1 MNTIASIPNQRLELA
16 HNYVLHT
23 SQNVFLTGKA
33 GTGKTT
39 FLHQIKQLTAK
50 RLVVV
55 APTGVAAINA
65 GGVTIHSLFQLPF
78 GPIVPGDQAQ
88 LNRKFNSEKI
98 KLLRTLDLL
107 VIDEISMVRA
117 DVLDGID
124 AVLRRYRDGD
134 RPFGGVQ
141 LLLIGD
147 MQQLPPVI
155 RDEDWALLQPHYQTG
170 YFFSSQALQET
181 EYVSIELTHIY
192 RQSDQRFIDLLNG
205 IREKTINAEGLADL
219 NKRYIPDF
227 APDDEAG
234 YITLSTHNHTAQQI
248 NSRKLAELPT
258 RARSFTA
265 TVLDDFPEQMYPTE
279 YKLELKVGAQ
289 VMFIK
294 NDVSRDKLFYNGKI
308 GRIIS
313 FGSDYIEV
321 KCPGEAMT
329 IVTGPVEWQNIR
341 YTLDTAT
348 KAIKSDIIGTF
359 TQFPLRL
366 AWAITVHKSQGLTFE
381 RAIIDA
387 GKAFA
392 HGQVYVALS
401 RCKTLEG
408 LVLQTPIPA
417 SSIKTEHTLER
428 FHADV
433 QHRTPTEQHF
443 QHAKRVNQEQR
454 LYDLFSFEQA
464 AYWLGRSRKV
474 VSESARSLPMT
485 LMPELTELAALLTD
499 KARLMAHRFQK
510 QLPDYFAQGSL
521 PEANEA
527 LQERIRKASVYF
539 YTLLTDELLPKLRDL
554 PTDSDN
560 KQVRTALLEY
570 LDETEKAL
578 VVNQASFASCRDRFD
593 ALRYG
598 EARNRAELD
607 FVPARKQTATPTAG
621 PHQRT
626 ATGRAV
632 RDESKPSA
640 LYFELMKWRNNMAA
654 EHNATAYQI
663 MAQQTLTEIARV
675 RPETIEQ
682 LAKIKGLGKAKAKRI
697 GDELLA
703 IIRNNPDRGQSSY
716 GSSSRMGT
724 GRDQRT
730 QLTPAPSTP
739 AHEATLVLFLS
750 GKSLSDIA
758 TARGI
763 SPQTVENHLAI
774 CIREGILPVEVV
786 VSADKLALIYRTFGT
801 ERPLS
806 LSEAVKTLNGQIT
819 QRELRLAYADG

>member
-1 MNTIASIPNQRLELA
+1 MTTKPHIPNERLDLA

-39 FLHQIKQLTAK
+39 FLHQIKQLSAK

-78 GPIVPGDQAQ
+78 GPIVPGDQGQ

-124 AVLRRYRDGD
+124 AVLRRYRGGD

-155 RDEDWALLQPHYQTG
+155 RDEEWALLQPYYQTG

-192 RQSDQRFIDLLNG
+192 RQSDQRFIELLNG
-205 IREKTINAEGLADL
+205 IREKTITAGGLADL
-219 NKRYIPDF
+219 NQRYIPDF
-227 APDDEAG
+227 TPDDEAG
-234 YITLSTHNHTAQQI
+234 YITLSTHNNMAQQI
-248 NSRKLAELPT
+248 NNRKLAELSSPL
-258 RARSFTA
+258 RSYTA
-265 TVLDDFPEQMYPTE
+265 TILNDFPEHMYPTE
-279 YKLELKVGAQ
+279 YKLDLKVGAQ

-294 NDVSRDKLFYNGKI
+294 NDASRDKLFYNGKI
-308 GRIIS
+308 GRIIA
-313 FGSDYIEV
+313 FEDDYIEV
-321 KCPGEAMT
+321 KCPGEVMS

-341 YTLDTAT
+341 YTLDPTT
-348 KAIKSDIIGTF
+348 KAIKSDIIGSF
-359 TQFPLRL
+359 MQFPLRL

-417 SSIKTEHTLER
+417 SSIKTEYNLER

-433 QHRTPTEQHF
+433 QERTPTEQHL
-443 QHAKRVNQEQR
+443 QSAKRVNQEQR

-464 AYWLGRSRKV
+464 AYWLGRTRKV
-474 VSESARSLPMT
+474 VGDSARSLPMN
-485 LMPELTELAALLTD
+485 LMPELTELAAILTD

-510 QLPDYFAQGSL
+510 QLPEYFAQEPL

-527 LQERIRKASVYF
+527 LQVRIRNASVYF
-539 YTLLTDELLPKLRDL
+539 HNLLTDELLPKLRAL
-554 PTDSDN
+554 PTESDN
-560 KQVRTALLEY
+560 KQVRTALLDY

-578 VVNQASFASCRDRFD
+578 VVNLATFAKCRTGFD
-593 ALRYG
+593 ALLYG

-607 FVPARKQTATPTAG
+607 FVAARKQATAPAIGTR
-621 PHQRT
+621 QRG
-626 ATGRAV
+626 ATGR
-632 RDESKPSA
+632 RDDSKPSA
-640 LYFELMKWRNNMAA
+640 LYFELMKWRNNMAS

-663 MAQQTLTEIARV
+663 MAQQTLMEIERV
-675 RPETIEQ
+675 RPETMEQ
-682 LAKIKGLGKAKAKRI
+682 LAKIKGVGKAKAKRI
-697 GDELLA
+697 GDELLS
-703 IIRNNPDRGQSSY
+703 IIRNNPDY
-716 GSSSRMGT
+716 GSAGYSRSAT
-724 GRDQRT
+724 YPAQQRT
-730 QLTPAPSTP
+730 QPNVPSAA
-739 AHEATLVLFLS
+739 AHEATRTLFLG
-750 GKSLSDIA
+750 GKSISDIA
-758 TARGI
+758 TARGL
-763 SPQTVENHLAI
+763 SPQTVENHLAV
-774 CIREGILPVEVV
+774 CIREGSLPVEVV
-786 VSADKLALIYRTFGT
+786 VSVDKLSLIYSTFGT

-806 LSEAVKTLNGQIT
+806 LTEAVKTLDGKVT
-819 QRELRLAYADG
+819 QRELRLAYAAG

>member
-1 MNTIASIPNQRLELA
+1 MNTVTFISNERLDLA

-23 SQNVFLTGKA
+23 NQNVFLTGKA

-39 FLHQIKQLTAK
+39 FLHQVKQLTAK

-78 GPIVPGDQAQ
+78 GPIIPGDQEQ

-124 AVLRRYRDGD
+124 AVLRRYRSGD

-170 YFFSSQALQET
+170 YFFSSQALQQT

-205 IREKTINAEGLADL
+205 IREKTITAEGLADL
-219 NKRYIPDF
+219 NQRYVPDF
-227 APDDEAG
+227 SPDDEAG
-234 YITLSTHNHTAQQI
+234 YITLSTHNNTAQQI
-248 NSRKLAELPT
+248 NSRKLTELPSPL
-258 RARSFTA
+258 RSYTA
-265 TVLDDFPEQMYPTE
+265 TVLDDFPEHMYPTE
-279 YKLELKVGAQ
+279 FKLDLKVGAQ

-308 GRIIS
+308 GRIIA
-313 FGSDYIEV
+313 FGDDYIEV
-321 KCPGEAMT
+321 KCPGEVMS

-341 YTLDTAT
+341 YTLDPTT
-348 KAIKSDIIGTF
+348 KAIKSDIIGSF
-359 TQFPLRL
+359 MQFPLRL

-417 SSIKTEHTLER
+417 SSIKTEHNLER

-433 QHRTPTEQHF
+433 QERTPTEQHF
-443 QHAKRVNQEQR
+443 QSAKRVNQEQR

-464 AYWLGRSRKV
+464 AYWLGRTRKV
-474 VSESARSLPMT
+474 VSDSARSLPMT
-485 LMPELTELAALLTD
+485 LVPELTELAALLTD

-510 QLPDYFAQGSL
+510 QLPDYFAQEPM

-527 LQERIRKASVYF
+527 LQVRIRNASVYF
-539 YTLLTDELLPKLRDL
+539 HDLLTNELLPKLREL

-578 VVNQASFASCRDRFD
+578 VVNLATFAKCRDGFD
-593 ALRYG
+593 ALRCG

-607 FVPARKQTATPTAG
+607 FVPARKQVAPPAVGLRARST
-621 PHQRT
+621 
-626 ATGRAV
+626 TGRGN
-632 RDESKPSA
+632 RDDSKPSA
-640 LYFELMKWRNNMAA
+640 LYFELMKWRNNMAS

-697 GDELLA
+697 GDDLLT
-703 IIRNNPDRGQSSY
+703 IIRNNPDY
-716 GSSSRMGT
+716 GSAGYNNSNRLGT
-724 GRDQRT
+724 T
-730 QLTPAPSTP
+730 QSQPGNVPSTA
-739 AHEATLVLFLS
+739 AHEATLVLFLG
-750 GKSLSDIA
+750 GKSISDIA

-763 SPQTVENHLAI
+763 SPQTVENHLAV
-774 CIREGILPVEVV
+774 CIREGHLPVEIV
-786 VSADKLALIYRTFGT
+786 VSADKLSLIYSTFGT

-806 LSEAVKTLNGQIT
+806 LTEAVKTLNNQVT
-819 QRELRLAYADG
+819 QRELRLAYADR

>member
-1 MNTIASIPNQRLELA
+1 MISLSTIPNQRLDLA

-23 SQNVFLTGKA
+23 SQHVFLTGKA

-78 GPIVPGDQAQ
+78 GPIIPGDQAQ
-88 LNRKFNSEKI
+88 LNRKFSSEKI
-98 KLLRTLDLL
+98 KLFRTLDLL

-124 AVLRRYRDGD
+124 AVLRRYRGGD
-134 RPFGGVQ
+134 RPFGGLQ

-155 RDEDWALLQPHYQTG
+155 RDEEWALLQPHYQTG
-170 YFFSSQALQET
+170 YFFSSQALRET
-181 EYVSIELTHIY
+181 EYVAIELTHIY

-205 IREKTINAEGLADL
+205 IREKTITAADLADL
-219 NKRYIPDF
+219 NQRYIPDF

-234 YITLSTHNHTAQQI
+234 YITLSTHNHTAGQI
-248 NSRKLAELPT
+248 NNRKLAELSTPL
-258 RARSFTA
+258 RSFDA
-265 TVLDDFPEQMYPTE
+265 AVLNDFPEAMYPTE
-279 YKLELKVGAQ
+279 SKLELKVGAQ

-308 GRIIS
+308 GRIVA
-313 FGSDYIEV
+313 FGPDYIEV
-321 KCPGEAMT
+321 NCPGEAMT
-329 IVTGPVEWQNIR
+329 IATGPVEWQNIR
-341 YTLDTAT
+341 YTLDPVT
-348 KAIKSDIIGTF
+348 KAIKSDIIGSF
-359 TQFPLRL
+359 MQYPLRL

-401 RCKTLEG
+401 RCKTLDG

-428 FHADV
+428 FHTNV
-433 QHRTPTEQHF
+433 QERTPTEQHF
-443 QHAKRVNQEQR
+443 HNAKRVNQEQR

-474 VSESARSLPMT
+474 VADAARSLPMN
-485 LMPELTELAALLTD
+485 LLPELTELAAILTD

-510 QLPDYFAQGSL
+510 QLPNYFAQGPL

-527 LQERIRKASVYF
+527 LQVRIQKASVYF
-539 YTLLTDELLPKLRDL
+539 HDLLADELLAKLRSL

-560 KQVRTALLEY
+560 KQVRAALLEY
-570 LDETEKAL
+570 LDETEKAMVINL
-578 VVNQASFASCRDRFD
+578 ATFASCRTGFD
-593 ALRYG
+593 VLRYG

-607 FVPARKQTATPTAG
+607 FTPARKQTATPTAG
-621 PHQRT
+621 ARPQKGT
-626 ATGRAV
+626 TGRASH
-632 RDESKPSA
+632 DASKPSA
-640 LYFELMKWRNNMAA
+640 LYFELMKWRNGMAV

-697 GDELLA
+697 GDELLT
-703 IIRNNPDRGQSSY
+703 IIRNNPDYNSVSQRSAS
-716 GSSSRMGT
+716 
-724 GRDQRT
+724 RT
-730 QLTPAPSTP
+730 QPDSVPSPA

-750 GKSLSDIA
+750 GKSISDIA

-763 SPQTVENHLAI
+763 PPQTVEHHLAI
-774 CIREGILPVEVV
+774 CIKAGSLPVEVV
-786 VSADKLALIYRTFGT
+786 VTADKLALIYRTFGP

-806 LSEAVKTLNGQIT
+806 IAEAVKTLNGQVT
-819 QRELRLAYADG
+819 QREVRLAYAHC

>member
-1 MNTIASIPNQRLELA
+1 MATLSPIPNERLELA

-23 SQNVFLTGKA
+23 NQNVFLTGKA

-39 FLHQIKQLTAK
+39 FLHQVKQLTAK

-78 GPIVPGDQAQ
+78 GPIIPGDQDQ

-124 AVLRRYRDGD
+124 AVLRRYRGGD

-170 YFFSSQALQET
+170 YFFSSQALQQT

-205 IREKTINAEGLADL
+205 IREKTITAEGLADL
-219 NKRYIPDF
+219 NQRYVPDF
-227 APDDEAG
+227 SPDDEAG
-234 YITLSTHNHTAQQI
+234 YITLSTHNNTAQQI

-258 RARSFTA
+258 PLRFYTA
-265 TVLDDFPEQMYPTE
+265 TVLDDFPEHMYPTE
-279 YKLELKVGAQ
+279 FKLDLKVGAQ

-308 GRIIS
+308 GRIIA
-313 FGSDYIEV
+313 FGDDYIEV
-321 KCPGEAMT
+321 KCPGEYMT
-329 IVTGPVEWQNIR
+329 IATSPVEWQNIR
-341 YTLDTAT
+341 YTLDPTT
-348 KAIKSDIIGTF
+348 KAIKSEIIGSF
-359 TQFPLRL
+359 MQFPLRL

-417 SSIKTEHTLER
+417 SSIKTEHNLER

-433 QHRTPTEQHF
+433 QERTPTEQHF
-443 QHAKRVNQEQR
+443 QSAKRVNQEQR

-464 AYWLGRSRKV
+464 AYWLGRTRKV
-474 VSESARSLPMT
+474 VSDSARSLPMT
-485 LMPELTELAALLTD
+485 LVPELTELAALLTD

-510 QLPDYFAQGSL
+510 QLPEYFAQEPM

-527 LQERIRKASVYF
+527 LQVRIRNASVYF
-539 YTLLTDELLPKLRDL
+539 HDLLTNELLPKLREL

-578 VVNQASFASCRDRFD
+578 VVNLATFAKCRDGFD
-593 ALRYG
+593 ALRCG

-607 FVPARKQTATPTAG
+607 FVPARKQVGTPTAG
-621 PHQRT
+621 LRARST
-626 ATGRAV
+626 TGRGN
-632 RDESKPSA
+632 RDDSKPSA
-640 LYFELMKWRNNMAA
+640 LYFELMKWRNNMAS

-697 GDELLA
+697 GDELLT
-703 IIRNNPDRGQSSY
+703 IIRNNPDY
-716 GSSSRMGT
+716 GSASYSTANRPGT
-724 GRDQRT
+724 PQSQPGNV
-730 QLTPAPSTP
+730 PGAA
-739 AHEATLVLFLS
+739 AHEATLVLFLG
-750 GKSLSDIA
+750 GKSISDIA

-763 SPQTVENHLAI
+763 SPQTVENHLAV
-774 CIREGILPVEVV
+774 CIREGKIPVEIVV
-786 VSADKLALIYRTFGT
+786 PADKLALIYSTFGT

-806 LSEAVKTLNGQIT
+806 LTEAVKTLHNQVT

>member
-1 MNTIASIPNQRLELA
+1 
-16 HNYVLHT
+16 
-23 SQNVFLTGKA
+23 
-33 GTGKTT
+33 
-39 FLHQIKQLTAK
+39 
-50 RLVVV
+50 
-55 APTGVAAINA
+55 
-65 GGVTIHSLFQLPF
+65 
-78 GPIVPGDQAQ
+78 
-88 LNRKFNSEKI
+88 
-98 KLLRTLDLL
+98 
-107 VIDEISMVRA
+107 
-117 DVLDGID
+117 
-124 AVLRRYRDGD
+124 
-134 RPFGGVQ
+134 
-141 LLLIGD
+141 
-147 MQQLPPVI
+147 
-155 RDEDWALLQPHYQTG
+155 
-170 YFFSSQALQET
+170 
-181 EYVSIELTHIY
+181 YVSIELTHIY

-205 IREKTINAEGLADL
+205 IREKTITADGLADL
-219 NKRYIPDF
+219 NQRYIPDF

-248 NSRKLAELPT
+248 NSRKLAELP
-258 RARSFTA
+258 AKPRSYEA

-279 YKLELKVGAQ
+279 YKLELKLGAQ

-308 GRIIS
+308 GRIIA
-313 FGSDYIEV
+313 FGPDYIEV

-341 YTLDTAT
+341 YTLDPAT

-433 QHRTPTEQHF
+433 LERTPTEQHF
-443 QHAKRVNQEQR
+443 QSAKRVNQEQR

-474 VSESARSLPMT
+474 VGDSARSLPMD
-485 LMPELTELAALLTD
+485 LMPQLTELAAILTD
-499 KARLMAHRFQK
+499 KGRVMAHRFQK
-510 QLPDYFAQGSL
+510 QLPDYFAQEPL

-527 LQERIRKASVYF
+527 LQERVRKASLYF
-539 YTLLTDELLPKLRDL
+539 HALLVDELLPKLRNL

-560 KQVRTALLEY
+560 KQVRTALLEN

-578 VVNQASFASCRDRFD
+578 VVNLASFAKCRDGFD
-593 ALRYG
+593 ALLYG
-598 EARNRAELD
+598 EASNRAELD
-607 FVPARKQTATPTAG
+607 FVPARKQVAGTPTAG
-621 PHQRT
+621 PHQRS
-626 ATGRAV
+626 ANGRTS

-654 EHNATAYQI
+654 EHNATPYQI

-697 GDELLA
+697 GDDLLT
-703 IIRNNPDRGQSSY
+703 IIRANPDYASSGY
-716 GSSSRMGT
+716 GSSSRAGT
-724 GRDQRT
+724 GREQIQRT
-730 QLTPAPSTP
+730 QSATATSTP
-739 AHEATLVLFLS
+739 AH
-750 GKSLSDIA
+750 
-758 TARGI
+758 
-763 SPQTVENHLAI
+763 
-774 CIREGILPVEVV
+774 
-786 VSADKLALIYRTFGT
+786 
-801 ERPLS
+801 
-806 LSEAVKTLNGQIT
+806 
-819 QRELRLAYADG
+819 

>member
-1 MNTIASIPNQRLELA
+1 MTSTLHIPNERLDLA

-39 FLHQIKQLTAK
+39 FLHQIKQLSAK

-78 GPIVPGDQAQ
+78 GPIVPGDQGQ
-88 LNRKFNSEKI
+88 MNRKFNSEKI

-124 AVLRRYRDGD
+124 AVLRRYRGGD

-155 RDEDWALLQPHYQTG
+155 RDDDWALLQPYYQTG
-170 YFFSSQALQET
+170 YFFSSQALQQT

-205 IREKTINAEGLADL
+205 IREKTITAAGLADL
-219 NKRYIPDF
+219 NQRYLPDF

-234 YITLSTHNHTAQQI
+234 YITLSTHNNTAQQI
-248 NSRKLAELPT
+248 NNRKLAELPGPLK
-258 RARSFTA
+258 SYTA
-265 TVLDDFPEQMYPTE
+265 TVLDDFPEHMYPTE
-279 YKLELKVGAQ
+279 HKLDLKVGAQ

-294 NDVSRDKLFYNGKI
+294 NDTSRDKLFYNGKI
-308 GRIIS
+308 GRIVA
-313 FGSDYIEV
+313 FGNDYIEI
-321 KCPGEAMT
+321 KCPGEVMP

-341 YTLDTAT
+341 YTLDPTT

-359 TQFPLRL
+359 VQFPLRL

-417 SSIKTEHTLER
+417 SSIKTEYNLER

-433 QHRTPTEQHF
+433 QERTPTEQHF
-443 QHAKRVNQEQR
+443 QSAKRVNQEQR

-474 VSESARSLPMT
+474 VAESARSLPVN
-485 LMPELTELAALLTD
+485 LLPELTELAALLTD
-499 KARLMAHRFQK
+499 KARVMAHRFQK
-510 QLPDYFAQGSL
+510 QLLEYFAQEPL

-527 LQERIRKASVYF
+527 LQVRIRNASTYF
-539 YTLLTDELLPKLRDL
+539 HTLLTDELLPKLREL
-554 PTDSDN
+554 PTESDN

-578 VVNQASFASCRDRFD
+578 VVNLATFAKCRSGFD
-593 ALRYG
+593 ALLCG

-607 FVPARKQTATPTAG
+607 FVPARKQTAPSTVGAR
-621 PHQRT
+621 QRG
-626 ATGRAV
+626 ALGR

-640 LYFELMKWRNNMAA
+640 LYFELMKWRNNMAS

-663 MAQQTLTEIARV
+663 MAQQTLTEIDRV

-703 IIRNNPDRGQSSY
+703 IIRNNPDYSSAGY
-716 GSSSRMGT
+716 GRSSGLGS
-724 GRDQRT
+724 QART
-730 QLTPAPSTP
+730 QATNVPEPA
-739 AHEATLVLFLS
+739 AHKATLDLFLT
-750 GKSLSDIA
+750 GKSISDIA

-763 SPQTVENHLAI
+763 SPQTAENHLSV
-774 CIREGILPVEVV
+774 CIREGTLPVEML
-786 VSADKLALIYRTFGT
+786 VSADKLALIYSTFGT
-801 ERPLS
+801 ARPLS
-806 LSEAVKTLNGQIT
+806 LTEAVKTLKGQVT
-819 QRELRLAYADG
+819 QRELRLAYADA